1 MFAPIFCQAWLKH
14 YRAILHPSG
23 SKGGDLAPALAGEDE
38 QLHD

>member
-1 MFAPIFCQAWLKH
+1 MFAPIFVRLGGST
-14 YRAILHPSG
+14 IVPSLHPSG